1 MQREGPDASVMVE
14 VLTAMYFEACDVV
27 LEQAEK
33 GAKRDAIASA
43 QMSAED
49 ARETAV
55 RCGASALAFVDS
67 PPLETMEDVEDR
79 DEDDAVAGLFRA
91 IDVAMGVDAS

>member
-1 MQREGPDASVMVE
+1 MEHVRMGLS
-14 VLTAMYFEACDVV
+14 
-27 LEQAEK
+27 
-33 GAKRDAIASA
+33 GAGVQVNGKRDALALA

-49 ARETAV
+49 AGETAV
-55 RCGASALAFVDS
+55 RCRASALAFVDS

-79 DEDDAVAGLFRA
+79 DEDDAVARLFRA